1 METGFVSPEIFMVQD
16 AAGLQELIQ
25 ENSSGKPLLL
35 AVGALFTLFF
45 AFAAAVPAVRYAGKV
60 APTVA
65 MSGRDTKIRRRNR
78 RTKKI
83 RNFAAY
89 YARLNLK
96 RSRGRTA
103 ITILSLVMSITVFV
117 ALQSFTALLNAAE
130 LMEEMR
136 LGDYSII
143 NETAGFTSADL
154 ENLLGNEAVDSAAA
168 IQFSLYDTEE
178 LISGMSPGFE
188 LKPGETLQVV
198 GLNEAYMDYYTRG
211 RISKED
217 MKRLNAGEG
226 CVIKNPFPI
235 VYEGK
240 ELEHS

>member
-1 METGFVSPEIFMVQD
+1 
-16 AAGLQELIQ
+16 
-25 ENSSGKPLLL
+25 
-35 AVGALFTLFF
+35 
-45 AFAAAVPAVRYAGKV
+45 
-60 APTVA
+60 
-65 MSGRDTKIRRRNR
+65 
-78 RTKKI
+78 
-83 RNFAAY
+83 
-89 YARLNLK
+89 
-96 RSRGRTA
+96 
-103 ITILSLVMSITVFV
+103 
-117 ALQSFTALLNAAE
+117 
-130 LMEEMR
+130 MR

-240 ELEHS
+240 ELEHSEFRQAKRFL